1 MMDAKTYLKQVELY
15 DAHIDAKIEEVA
27 RLRSLITKVTT
38 TWRDDVGTGSGNHD
52 KIGETI
58 AKIVD
63 LQEEI
68 NKAIDA
74 YVELK
79 KDISKTMEQI
89 GDPDQ
94 VAVLYKRYFQG
105 EAWEQI
111 ACEMHMTFRNVCY
124 IHGRALQA
132 VESIL
137 KNKQGQ

>member
-1 MMDAKTYLKQVELY
+1 MELY

-38 TWRDDVGTGSGNHD
+38 TWRDDAGTGSGNHD
-52 KIGETI
+52 KIGATI

-89 GDPDQ
+89 KDPDQ
-94 VAVLYKRYFQG
+94 IAVLYKRYFQG
-105 EAWEQI
+105 EQWEQI
-111 ACEMHMTFRNVCY
+111 ACEMHMSYRNVCY
-124 IHGRALQA
+124 VHGRALQA
-132 VESIL
+132 VENVL
-137 KNKQGQ
+137 KNEKMQ